1 MRNYIF
7 NLASRS
13 NHSLFICQHTK
24 HMSTNSKSHIIK
36 VKSLNILPT
45 FLKEALIG
53 IILSDGHLGKQYKNA
68 RLTITFAERYFL
80 LANYI
85 YALFCK
91 YSTPRGFQT
100 RKVQSGKY
108 SPYFGRITVTTLT
121 SPIFTHYH
129 NLFYKLSENG
139 KYIKVIPL
147 NIEELLTPVV
157 IAFFIMGD
165 GNYNK
170 IKKVI
175 RLCTNSFT
183 KSEVELLSR
192 AILNKFGVETRL
204 EYTRNNQYILVV
216 RTSQVPKLQNIVKEH
231 VHPSMLFRIGLPIS
245 NI

>member
-1 MRNYIF
+1 
-7 NLASRS
+7 
-13 NHSLFICQHTK
+13 
-24 HMSTNSKSHIIK
+24 MSKDINSQKIK
-36 VKSLNILPT
+36 KIKSLNVLPT

-68 RLTITFAERYFL
+68 RLTITFAGRYYL

-91 YSTPRGFQT
+91 YSTPKGFQK

-108 SPYFGRITVTTLT
+108 SLYFDRITITTLT
-121 SPIFTHYH
+121 YSIFTDYH
-129 NLFYKLSENG
+129 KLFYKPSDNG

-157 IAFFIMGD
+157 MAFFIMGD
-165 GNYNK
+165 GNFNK

-183 KSEVELLSR
+183 KSEVEILSK
-192 AILNKFGVETRL
+192 AILNKFDIETRL
-204 EYTRNNQYILVV
+204 EHTRNNQYILVI

-231 VHPSMLFRIGLPIS
+231 IHPSMLFRIGLPNSTI
-245 NI
+245 

>member
-1 MRNYIF
+1 MKKNRKPHIF
-7 NLASRS
+7 
-13 NHSLFICQHTK
+13 QE
-24 HMSTNSKSHIIK
+24 
-36 VKSLNILPT
+36 VESLNVLPA

-91 YSTPRGFQT
+91 YSTPRGFQK
-100 RKVQSGKY
+100 RKVKSGQN
-108 SPYFGRITVTTLT
+108 SPFFDRITVTTLT
-121 SPIFTHYH
+121 SPIFTFYH
-129 NLFYKLSENG
+129 NLFYKPSEKG

-147 NIEELLTPVV
+147 NIEDLLTPVV

-183 KSEVELLSR
+183 KSEVEILSR
-192 AILNKFGVETRL
+192 AFLNKFGIETRL
-204 EYTRNNQYILVV
+204 EYTRNNQYILVI

-231 VHPSMLFRIGLPIS
+231 MHPSMLFRIGLPNSKI
-245 NI
+245 

>member
-1 MRNYIF
+1 MIKNRRPH
-7 NLASRS
+7 NL
-13 NHSLFICQHTK
+13 K
-24 HMSTNSKSHIIK
+24 G
-36 VKSLNILPT
+36 KSLNVLPA

-68 RLTITFAERYFL
+68 RLTITFAERYYL

-91 YSTPRGFQT
+91 YSTPRGFQK

-108 SPYFGRITVTTLT
+108 SPFFGRITFTTLT
-121 SPIFTHYH
+121 SPIFTDYH
-129 NLFYKLSENG
+129 NLFYKLSDNG
-139 KYIKVIPL
+139 KYIKVIPY

-183 KSEVELLSR
+183 
-192 AILNKFGVETRL
+192 
-204 EYTRNNQYILVV
+204 
-216 RTSQVPKLQNIVKEH
+216 
-231 VHPSMLFRIGLPIS
+231 
-245 NI
+245 